1 MNQSPSTPFG
11 VMPDGTPVDLIT
23 LMQGNLSCELIT
35 YGGAVRSLIVPDCDG
50 HPTDVV
56 LGLDTLEDYRSQDK
70 YLGAIVGRYAN
81 RIADASFCLN
91 GKEYPLAA
99 NNGPNHLHGGLEGF
113 NSQVWTVESKEANRV
128 VLSRISPD
136 GEEGY
141 PGTLSVQV
149 TYTLTDDS
157 LEIDYQARCDQDT
170 ICNLTNHSYFNLAG
184 HNSGLIN
191 EQYVQINAASYTPTF
206 PGSIPTGQIMP
217 VDGTPM
223 DLRQACRI
231 GDHVDDDFPQL
242 IMAGGYDHNWVIDGP
257 FGTLRPAAAAWCEET
272 GITMEVLTTMPGV
285 QFYTA
290 NFLEGCPDGKDG
302 ALYGNR
308 SAFCLETQYYPD
320 SPHHENFPSPILRAG
335 EIYRHKTIYRFGV
348 K

>member
-23 LMQGNLSCELIT
+23 LTQGNLSCELIT

-113 NSQVWTVESKEANRV
+113 NSQVWTAESKEANRV

-320 SPHHENFPSPILRAG
+320 TPHHENFPSPILRAG

>member
-113 NSQVWTVESKEANRV
+113 NSQVWTAESKEANRV

-302 ALYGNR
+302 APYGNR

>member
-23 LMQGNLSCELIT
+23 LTQGNLSCELIT

-113 NSQVWTVESKEANRV
+113 NSQVWTAESKEANRV

-335 EIYRHKTIYRFGV
+335 EIYLHKTIYRFGV

>member
-1 MNQSPSTPFG
+1 
-11 VMPDGTPVDLIT
+11 
-23 LMQGNLSCELIT
+23 
-35 YGGAVRSLIVPDCDG
+35 
-50 HPTDVV
+50 
-56 LGLDTLEDYRSQDK
+56 
-70 YLGAIVGRYAN
+70 
-81 RIADASFCLN
+81 
-91 GKEYPLAA
+91 
-99 NNGPNHLHGGLEGF
+99 
-113 NSQVWTVESKEANRV
+113 
-128 VLSRISPD
+128 
-136 GEEGY
+136 
-141 PGTLSVQV
+141 
-149 TYTLTDDS
+149 
-157 LEIDYQARCDQDT
+157 
-170 ICNLTNHSYFNLAG
+170 
-184 HNSGLIN
+184 
-191 EQYVQINAASYTPTF
+191 
-206 PGSIPTGQIMP
+206 MP

-302 ALYGNR
+302 APYGNR

>member
-23 LMQGNLSCELIT
+23 LTQGNLSCELIT

-149 TYTLTDDS
+149 TYTLTDDT

-217 VDGTPM
+217 VDGTPLV
-223 DLRQACRI
+223 LRQACRI
-231 GDHVDDDFPQL
+231 
-242 IMAGGYDHNWVIDGP
+242 
-257 FGTLRPAAAAWCEET
+257 
-272 GITMEVLTTMPGV
+272 
-285 QFYTA
+285 
-290 NFLEGCPDGKDG
+290 
-302 ALYGNR
+302 
-308 SAFCLETQYYPD
+308 
-320 SPHHENFPSPILRAG
+320 
-335 EIYRHKTIYRFGV
+335 
-348 K
+348 

>member
-23 LMQGNLSCELIT
+23 LTQGNLSCELIT

-302 ALYGNR
+302 APYGNR

>member
-23 LMQGNLSCELIT
+23 LTQGNLSCELIT

-113 NSQVWTVESKEANRV
+113 NSQVWTAESKEANRV

-257 FGTLRPAAAAWCEET
+257 FGTLRPAASAWCEET

>member
-23 LMQGNLSCELIT
+23 LTQGNLSCELIT

-113 NSQVWTVESKEANRV
+113 NSQVWTAESKEANRV

-290 NFLEGCPDGKDG
+290 NFLEGCPNGKDG
-302 ALYGNR
+302 APYGNR
-308 SAFCLETQYYPD
+308 SAFCLETQY
-320 SPHHENFPSPILRAG
+320 FPNSTSIPFFPTPFLKAG
-335 EIYRHKTIYRFGV
+335 ETYHSVTVYQLCKE
-348 K
+348 

>member
-23 LMQGNLSCELIT
+23 LTQGNLSCELIT

-149 TYTLTDDS
+149 TYTLTDDT

-290 NFLEGCPDGKDG
+290 NFLEGCPNGKDG
-302 ALYGNR
+302 APYGNR

>member
-302 ALYGNR
+302 APYGNR

>member
-113 NSQVWTVESKEANRV
+113 NSQVWTAESKEANRV

>member
-23 LMQGNLSCELIT
+23 LTQGNLSCELIT

-290 NFLEGCPDGKDG
+290 NFLEGCPNGKDG
-302 ALYGNR
+302 APYGNR

>member
-23 LMQGNLSCELIT
+23 LTQGNLSCELIT

-113 NSQVWTVESKEANRV
+113 NSQVWTAESKEANRV

-302 ALYGNR
+302 APYGNR

>member
-23 LMQGNLSCELIT
+23 LTQGNLSCELIT

-113 NSQVWTVESKEANRV
+113 NSQVWTAESKEANRV